1 MESFDINFVR
11 SDGKSVNVRLFSH
24 YTCICG
30 KFSGEGK
37 SEFVSLLED
46 GISTGDISVVSELPF
61 AIATAGSL
69 DVILNTPDRSIIM
82 VDEAEM
88 LHSRFL
94 SKINQSKHLFI
105 TVTRAFPLKL
115 DYPLQGIYK
124 LSRDND
130 WFVIENVSG
139 LNVSDNCIG
148 CKMVITE
155 SHKGR
160 SEHELMSCYL
170 NNVQAAG
177 GRDRIEKLLR
187 NTTGDILVLADLGN
201 IGRAYAILAK
211 RCRDN
216 PSIKFYNYQSFEE
229 FLCASQLV
237 RNLQT
242 TTLKYVF
249 DYITIEKYYKDVLTE
264 LTIGSCLEYEHG
276 KNLPKAF
283 LDKSNFDLVF
293 KSDTGRGLYDFI
305 NSYNSLVHGGDD
317 KKQKRKHTKEMSAF

>member
-1 MESFDINFVR
+1 MEHFDINFVR

-46 GISTGDISVVSELPF
+46 GISTGDISVVSKLPF
-61 AIATAGSL
+61 AIATPGSL
-69 DVILNTPDRSIIM
+69 EALLNIPDRSIIM
-82 VDEAEM
+82 IDEAEM
-88 LHSRFL
+88 LHSGFL

-105 TVTRAFPLKL
+105 TITRAFPLKL

-130 WFVIENVSG
+130 WFVIENDSV
-139 LNVSDNCIG
+139 LNVSDDCTG

-160 SEHELMSCYL
+160 SEHELISCYL

-187 NTTGDILVLADLGN
+187 NTTEDILVLADLGN

-211 RCRDN
+211 RCKDN
-216 PSIKFYNYQSFEE
+216 PGIKFYNYQSFEE
-229 FLCASQLV
+229 LLCVSRLV

-249 DYITIEKYYKDVLTE
+249 DYITIEKYYEEVLEE
-264 LTIGSCLEYEHG
+264 LTAGSSLEYKHG
-276 KNLPKAF
+276 KRLPEAF
-283 LDKSNFDLVF
+283 LDKGNFDLVF
-293 KSDTGRGLYDFI
+293 KNDTGKGLYHFI
-305 NSYNSLVHGGDD
+305 KIYGGLAGGGDD
-317 KKQKRKHTKEMSAF
+317 KKQKEKHAKEMSAF